1 MIDWHAFTSFAFR
14 FAHGVSRRETC
25 IVRPLF
31 ILDFRTAFV
40 NDQKSS
46 IYLSYATIYSYGAT
60 RRT

>member
-1 MIDWHAFTSFAFR
+1 MEEGRT
-14 FAHGVSRRETC
+14 GVSRRETPR
-25 IVRPLF
+25 VRPLF
-31 ILDFRTAFV
+31 VLDFRVAFV